1 MSDTLGPLAGRVA
14 AAPISWG
21 ICEVPGWGEVMP
33 SARVL
38 GEMRD
43 LGLPATELGAP
54 GFLPEDAAELTTLL
68 DSYGL
73 QMIGGFVPL
82 VLHDPAQRED
92 ALRRANEVAQLFAAT
107 GGTRFVTALVQ
118 DYDWSTPVPLDA
130 AGMAVVGEG
139 LREVD
144 AICAAHGLTQVLHP
158 HVGTVVETA
167 ADVALALEH
176 TDVQWCLDTGH
187 LQIGGVDPVA
197 FAQEYGSRVGHV
209 HLKDVDV
216 TTSDR
221 VLSGEL
227 SLVAGVQAGMFR
239 ALGTGD
245 VDIAAV
251 VLALEEQ
258 GYTGWYVLEQDT
270 ALTQGL
276 PAAGQGPVNDVRQCL
291 DYLSSTVVTRLERES
306 AAADQLVLAPVTSGS
321 ANGEVAG

>member
-1 MSDTLGPLAGRVA
+1 MSPSLGALDGRVA

-33 SARVL
+33 SDRVL
-38 GEMRD
+38 GEMRE
-43 LGLPATELGAP
+43 LGIPATELGAP
-54 GFLPEDAAELTTLL
+54 GFLPEQAGDLNMLL
-68 DSYGL
+68 AGYGL
-73 QMIGGFVPL
+73 AMIGGFVPL
-82 VLHDPAQRED
+82 VLHDPAQRAD
-92 ALRRANEVAQLFAAT
+92 ALRRATEVAQLFQAA
-107 GGTRFVTALVQ
+107 GATRFVTALVQ

-130 AGMAVVGEG
+130 AGMAIVGEG

-197 FAQEYGSRVGHV
+197 FAREHGDRVGHV

-216 TTSDR
+216 ATSDR

-227 SLVAGVQAGMFR
+227 TLVEGVQAGMFR
-239 ALGTGD
+239 SLGEGD
-245 VDIAAV
+245 VAIDEA
-251 VLALEEQ
+251 VLALEAG
-258 GYTGWYVLEQDT
+258 GYRGWYVLEQDT

-276 PAAGQGPVNDVRQCL
+276 PAAGTGPVDDVRTCL
-291 DYLSSTVVTRLERES
+291 DYLATNVAPRLG
-306 AAADQLVLAPVTSGS
+306 A
-321 ANGEVAG
+321 

>member
-1 MSDTLGPLAGRVA
+1 MSPSLGALDGRVA

-33 SARVL
+33 SDRVL
-38 GEMRD
+38 GEMRE
-43 LGLPATELGAP
+43 LGIPATELGAP
-54 GFLPEDAAELTTLL
+54 GFLPEQAGDLNALL
-68 DSYGL
+68 AGYGL
-73 QMIGGFVPL
+73 EMIGGLVPL
-82 VLHDPAQRED
+82 VLHDPAQRAD
-92 ALRRANEVAQLFAAT
+92 ALRRATEVAELFQAA
-107 GGTRFVTALVQ
+107 GATRFVTALVQ

-130 AGMAVVGEG
+130 AGMAIVGEG

-197 FAQEYGSRVGHV
+197 FAREHGDRVGHV

-216 TTSDR
+216 ATSDR

-227 SLVAGVQAGMFR
+227 TLVEGVQAGMFR
-239 ALGTGD
+239 SLGEGD
-245 VDIAAV
+245 VAIDEA
-251 VLALEEQ
+251 VLALEAG
-258 GYTGWYVLEQDT
+258 GYRGRYVLEQDT

-276 PAAGQGPVNDVRQCL
+276 PAEGTGPVDDVRTCL
-291 DYLSSTVVTRLERES
+291 DYLATNVAPRLG
-306 AAADQLVLAPVTSGS
+306 A
-321 ANGEVAG
+321 